1 MGLTFDFSGELKLV
15 SLDSFNID
23 NQNGAPETL
32 FFQVLEDSKLI
43 NELTDAA
50 PLDPVEFRN
59 PIKEGVDVT
68 SAYFTPPKSILG
80 HSLNDVS
87 DIVQLSDA
95 IDVVFYD
102 GGDAQISGFE
112 LGTDLLW
119 FFLSPEELATAEN
132 SINQNGDL
140 VLDFGDI
147 GTLTFLNVL
156 TEIPMDYMS
165 YV

>member
-1 MGLTFDFSGELKLV
+1 MGNQSGV
-15 SLDSFNID
+15 
-23 NQNGAPETL
+23 PETL
-32 FFQVLEDSKLI
+32 VFEVFEDSKSTR
-43 NELTDAA
+43 EPTDVV
-50 PLDPVEFRN
+50 PVF
-59 PIKEGVDVT
+59 PIDLEKPIHEGVD
-68 SAYFTPPKSILG
+68 SASTYFTPQKSIFG
-80 HSLNDVS
+80 HSLDDVS

-102 GGDAQISGFE
+102 GGNAQISGFE

-119 FFLSPEELATAEN
+119 FFLSPEELATAKN
-132 SINQNGDL
+132 SISQDGDL

-156 TEIPMDYMS
+156 TETSTDYMS